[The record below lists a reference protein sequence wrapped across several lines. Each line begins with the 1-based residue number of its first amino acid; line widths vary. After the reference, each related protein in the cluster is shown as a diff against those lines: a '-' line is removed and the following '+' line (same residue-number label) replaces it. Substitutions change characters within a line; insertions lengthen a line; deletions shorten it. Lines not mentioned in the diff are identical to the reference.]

1 MSTKMNGILRKIRW
15 KNLVCATRLWY
26 VFPHGRIL
34 AMKKR
39 TSTVAGLLVLA
50 VWMLCVPGAAAQES
64 QVRTVFDHILYLT
77 IESDPPGATV
87 YALADGGKRVGE
99 VIGVTPCQ
107 TMVGLKWDRTAG
119 FKRWKRLNIWAPGD
133 VCYALMD
140 TEKTWDLFASCSAV
154 LPDCKPKIV
163 NERILSLPSPGLDWE
178 EAENWPSH
186 LTLKLNLTQVV
197 RELEPESRAS
207 ANPAP
212 SSVIMASGSAEDPST
227 VGTINI
233 TASTDGAAVYV
244 NSKLA
249 GRAPLSVKLPA
260 GAYAIA
266 VYKDG
271 WSPFTANVKVKSS
284 SSMGLHA
291 EMKPRSPAP

>member
-1 MSTKMNGILRKIRW
+1 MRKI
-15 KNLVCATRLWY
+15 
-26 VFPHGRIL
+26 
-34 AMKKR
+34 
-39 TSTVAGLLVLA
+39 TSTAAGPLVLA
-50 VWMLCVPGAAAQES
+50 VWMLCAPGAAAQES
-64 QVRTVFDHILYLT
+64 PVRTVFDHILYLT

-87 YALADGGKRVGE
+87 YALADSGKRVGE

-133 VCYALMD
+133 VCYAMMD

-154 LPDCKPKIV
+154 LPGCKPKIV
-163 NERILSLPSPGLDWE
+163 NERILSLPSPGLGWE

-186 LTLKLNLTQVV
+186 LTLKLNLTQVA
-197 RELEPESRAS
+197 RKPGPESRAS
-207 ANPAP
+207 ANPTPA
-212 SSVIMASGSAEDPST
+212 SVIMASGSAADPST

-233 TASTDGAAVYV
+233 TASTGGAAVYV

-260 GAYAIA
+260 GAYAVA
-266 VYKDG
+266 VYRDG
-271 WSPFTANVKVKSS
+271 WSPFTANVEIKSS
-284 SSMGLHA
+284 AVTDLHA
-291 EMKPRSPAP
+291 DMKPRSPGP